1 MNDFAKMQLIE
12 AYHSHQLD
20 AAQQIQFDELYL
32 NDMEFAK
39 QVEDFKPIFEGF
51 EMLHLEAFEKQIQ
64 SWEAAHQ
71 QSNPSNNS
79 HTTLTVQSGGRWRR
93 LLAYVAAAAIFI
105 AAPILYFQTQ
115 TATPTDQF
123 AQFFNPN
130 TSAVVIPTV
139 RAGGLNPAQELQKR
153 ALEAYV
159 RKDFAA
165 ALPLLQEYTS
175 LYKDSTHTTK
185 NLRLY
190 IGIAQLGLNKAAE
203 SVQSLEEFLAFNEE
217 SLADYRKEA
226 EWTLAL
232 AYHRNGQKDKCL
244 TILQQI
250 AQQPNNEYSSN
261 AQKMYGMLNQK

>member
-20 AAQQIQFDELYL
+20 ADQQSQFDELYL

-71 QSNPSNNS
+71 QFEPSPQSNPSLVAQPGGQWRKW
-79 HTTLTVQSGGRWRR
+79 LT
-93 LLAYVAAAAIFI
+93 AAAVVAMLI
-105 AAPILYFQTQ
+105 AAPFLYLQTQ
-115 TATPTDQF
+115 SATQKDQF

-165 ALPLLQEYTS
+165 ALPLLQEYTN

-190 IGIAQLGLNKAAE
+190 IGISQLGLNKAAE

-217 SLADYRKEA
+217 SLSDYRKEA

-244 TILQQI
+244 TLLQQI
-250 AQQPNNEYSSN
+250 AEQPNNEYSSN